1 MVILKEKDASNI
13 NQFCQIN
20 LLNVEGK
27 VFFSIVAKR
36 MTTYLK
42 QNNLIDTAVQK
53 AGIPGFSGCLEHTS
67 MIWHQIQSAKREGR
81 DLHVLFLDLTNAFG
95 SVPHSLIW
103 TAFNFFHIP
112 NTITNLVRNYFQ
124 DLQFCI
130 QPTEYTTSW
139 QYLEVGIMAECTIS
153 PLAFAMAM
161 EVII

>member
-1 MVILKEKDASNI
+1 MWTKQTIPKAWRRAGGVVIPKEKDASNI
-13 NQFCQIN
+13 DQFRQIN

-42 QNNLIDTAVQK
+42 QKNLIDTAVQK

-81 DLHVLFLDLTNAFG
+81 DLHVLFLHLANAFG
-95 SVPHSLIW
+95 SAPHFLIW

-124 DLQFCI
+124 NLQFCI
-130 QPTEYTTSW
+130 QTTEYTT
-139 QYLEVGIMAECTIS
+139 
-153 PLAFAMAM
+153 
-161 EVII
+161 